1 MNTQTIFMTGATS
14 GLGLEVA
21 SHLAAT
27 GAKVVV
33 TARSA
38 EKIIALQEYYKTH
51 HPTGQG
57 KIEHIECD
65 LSSFESIVAACSE
78 FKSKYDRLDT
88 IINNAGVWNFTFKES
103 KNQIE
108 EIWHVNFLAPL
119 LINHLLVDL
128 LAQSSDAK
136 IIYTASGLHQGDI
149 NFNDLEFRKGF
160 SNFKAYRQS
169 KLAVILMCRLLAQ
182 KLSPNIG
189 IYSQHPGLVST
200 ELGRSGGYFANLFF
214 RLFGLS
220 IEKGAQTLI
229 FLAKEPKNNLIS
241 GEYYTRNSVK
251 QITKESYDMTVA
263 EKLFDVSK
271 MYLSKYIT
279 QPSLIFGKK

>member
-1 MNTQTIFMTGATS
+1 MNNQTIFMTGATS

-21 SHLAAT
+21 SHLAST
-27 GAKVVV
+27 GATVVV
-33 TARSA
+33 TVRSK
-38 EKIIALQEYYKTH
+38 EKGQALQDYYKSH
-51 HPTGQG
+51 YPTGQG
-57 KIEHIECD
+57 TIEDIECD
-65 LSSFESIVAACSE
+65 LSSFESILAACST
-78 FKSKYDRLDT
+78 FKSRYDRLDT
-88 IINNAGVWNFTFKES
+88 IINNAGIWNFTFKES

-108 EIWHVNFLAPL
+108 EIWHVNYLAPL
-119 LINHLLVDL
+119 LINHLLIDL
-128 LAQSSDAK
+128 LSQSLDAK

-149 NFNDLEFRKGF
+149 NFNNLEFRHGF

-169 KLAVILMCRLLAQ
+169 KLAVILMCRFLAK

-200 ELGRSGGYFANLFF
+200 ELGRGGGYFANLFF
-214 RLFGLS
+214 RTFGLS

-241 GEYYTRNSVK
+241 GEYYTRLKIK
-251 QITKESYDMTVA
+251 QITKQSYDMAVA
-263 EKLFDVSK
+263 EKLFAVSK
-271 MYLSKYIT
+271 TYLAKYIS